1 MQLPDRAERITFD
14 YPTDKLC
21 RSQQVNLNQLNLMGE
36 HILIVGGSLTSGHLA
51 KVSWRMAKLLGQF
64 IFATVIVSLL
74 GFGFWILYEPWFKL
88 SKAFGSTLTPPEIF
102 FEQQSCILG
111 QTRIQGYVNI
121 GITEDKLYLSH
132 TSPLSYFIHP
142 LLINLDA
149 ITKIER

>member
-1 MQLPDRAERITFD
+1 MTRLLP
-14 YPTDKLC
+14 
-21 RSQQVNLNQLNLMGE
+21 
-36 HILIVGGSLTSGHLA
+36 
-51 KVSWRMAKLLGQF
+51 QF

-121 GITEDKLYLSH
+121 GIAEEKLYLSH

-149 ITKIER
+149 ITKIEPGFDPLLDRCYKFFIGKPNITTLIISRDLIEKLEEDYGEPIFSNKIRKIISSHHF